1 MRSMRWTRR
10 FCWFAVLAAAFA
22 GLVAAQPAAAQEVK
36 LNEVLRSLFYA
47 PQYVALRSGAFEQEG
62 LKIAGPKTTW
72 GVQAAVTEVVSGNS
86 NIALMGP
93 EAAGLTQDASPDRR
107 LVNFALL
114 TNGDGGFILSKTAMP
129 NFTIADLK
137 GKTIVTS
144 GKGSTPALVL
154 VDLIKKAGLDPNK
167 DVTIRNIP
175 VSANIIPSY
184 LEPSTNFAQAFEP
197 MVVQAVAENR
207 GYRVASVGALAGPM
221 PYTAFMAPASYIEK
235 NPAIIQAFTNA
246 VYKGLIWTDTHSPAE
261 IAALIA
267 PDFKDVP
274 VATVEAVIA
283 EYKKVKIWAPDPLL
297 RPEGMDQMMGLMVD
311 AEVPEAAVPVRPDRQ
326 SELRP
331 KGHSNDQAMSG
342 RERIRGEGL
351 SYTYLTRIG
360 ETLALKDLDLTIRDG
375 EFCSIVG
382 PSGCGKSTLL
392 GIISGLL
399 QPTEGQVLLD
409 GVSIRGTHERVGI
422 LLQKDH
428 LFEWR
433 TVLQN
438 AELGL
443 EIRGRNTAEARRRAH
458 QLLESYGLAGFENAY
473 PHQLSGGMRQRV
485 ALIRTLATDPDVL
498 LLDEPFSALD
508 YQTKLILER
517 DVHRI
522 IRDDKKTALLVTHD
536 IEEAVSMSDRVIVL
550 SGRPAQVKNVYDIA
564 LTVAAERTP
573 MNSRDAPEFRGY
585 CKSIWEDLDIERR
598 TL

>member
-10 FCWFAVLAAAFA
+10 FCWFAVLATAFA
-22 GLVAAQPAAAQEVK
+22 GLAAAQPAAAQEVK

-235 NPAIIQAFTNA
+235 NPAIVQAFTNA

-283 EYKKVKIWAPDPLL
+283 EYKKVKILGAGSAAASGGHGPDDGSHGRRGSL
-297 RPEGMDQMMGLMVD
+297 
-311 AEVPEAAVPVRPDRQ
+311 EAAVSVRPDRQ

-517 DVHRI
+517 DVYRI
-522 IRDDKKTALLVTHD
+522 VRHDKKTALLVTHD